1 MKIYVI
7 QSFLCVSLIPFL
19 PLPRKYAFQLPL
31 TKKKKMF
38 SVTDNVLLSSHLA
51 ESQNPACPDSL
62 ALYMRSQLQTLS
74 YPVVASQLNTEKA
87 RCLQAILPL
96 TYYLYF
102 AFN

>member
-1 MKIYVI
+1 
-7 QSFLCVSLIPFL
+7 
-19 PLPRKYAFQLPL
+19 
-31 TKKKKMF
+31 MF